1 MLHLAWD
8 ESVTKALLTEG
19 LVTQDQL
26 SKARKL
32 LDQLD
37 GQKTVGEV
45 LVEMNW
51 VSGQRLDEFARRHRS
66 IGEILVARRLV
77 TERDIAA
84 AREIQRKTAPRSKR
98 LGETLIEMGLI
109 EERHVIE
116 ALADKF

>member
-1 MLHLAWD
+1 MLHLSWD
-8 ESVTKALLTEG
+8 EGITKALLAEG
-19 LVTQDQL
+19 LITPDQL

-51 VSGQRLDEFARRHRS
+51 VSGVRLDEFARRHRS
-66 IGEILVARRLV
+66 IGEILIARRMV
-77 TERDIAA
+77 TEHDVAS
-84 AREIQRKTAPRSKR
+84 ARAIQRKTGRHKR

-109 EERHVIE
+109 E
-116 ALADKF
+116 